1 MTTKIIVLS
10 KLIEQGIQQFEL
22 PQKPNNLY
30 GPLRYFMT
38 LGGKRIR
45 PVLTLMGAELFEVP
59 AKNALHASVAV
70 ELFHNFTLI
79 HDDIMDA
86 APLRRGKETV
96 HSKWNENIAIL
107 SGDVLMVKA
116 YEEICKQKPEDLPE
130 LLTLFNRTAIEVC
143 EGQQMDMDFE
153 ERDNVSIAE
162 YIEMIRLKTSVLLG
176 CSLEM
181 GAIVA
186 KANKADREKLYSFGQ
201 ELGIAFQIK
210 DDILDLY
217 GDPEK
222 FGKQIGGDVM
232 ANKKTLL
239 YLLAR
244 ESANNDQMNQFDALE
259 KDTDLTRKVVAV
271 RALFD
276 QLRVQE
282 KAKNAMELH
291 RKNAMKALVEINV
304 PEEQKSDLRELAEY
318 LMTREN

>member
-1 MTTKIIVLS
+1 MTEKIIALS
-10 KLIEQGIQQFEL
+10 KIVERGIHQFEL

-30 GPLRYFMT
+30 DPLRYFMT

-45 PVLTLMGAELFEVP
+45 PVLTLMGSELFNAP
-59 AKNALHASVAV
+59 AENVLHASLGV

-86 APLRRGKETV
+86 APLRRAKETV

-130 LLTLFNRTAIEVC
+130 LLSLFNRTAIEVC

-186 KANKADREKLYSFGQ
+186 KANKADREKLYRFGQ
-201 ELGIAFQIK
+201 ELGVAFQIK

-244 ESANNDQMNQFDALE
+244 ESANEDQMNQFNLLE
-259 KDTDLTRKVVAV
+259 KDTDSSRKVKSV

-276 QLRVQE
+276 DLNVQE
-282 KAKNAMELH
+282 KAKSTMELH
-291 RKNAMKALVEINV
+291 RKNAIKSLDEIDV
-304 PEEQKSDLRELAEY
+304 PEAQKSDLRDLADY

>member
-1 MTTKIIVLS
+1 MTEKIIALS
-10 KLIEQGIQQFEL
+10 KLVEQGIHQFEL
-22 PQKPNNLY
+22 PIKPNNLY
-30 GPLRYFMT
+30 DPLRYFMT

-45 PVLTLMGAELFEVP
+45 PVLSLMGAKLFNAP
-59 AKNALHASVAV
+59 AENVLHVSIGV

-86 APLRRGKETV
+86 APLRRAKETV

-153 ERDNVSIAE
+153 ERDDVSITE

-217 GDPEK
+217 GDPKK

-244 ESANNDQMNQFDALE
+244 EAANKDQMDQFDALE
-259 KDTDLTRKVVAV
+259 KDIDSTRKVATV

-276 QLRVQE
+276 ELGVQE
-282 KAKNAMELH
+282 KAKSTMELH
-291 RKNAMKALVEINV
+291 RKNAMKSLNEINV
-304 PEEQKSDLRELAEY
+304 PEEQKTDLRELADY
-318 LMTREN
+318 LMNREN